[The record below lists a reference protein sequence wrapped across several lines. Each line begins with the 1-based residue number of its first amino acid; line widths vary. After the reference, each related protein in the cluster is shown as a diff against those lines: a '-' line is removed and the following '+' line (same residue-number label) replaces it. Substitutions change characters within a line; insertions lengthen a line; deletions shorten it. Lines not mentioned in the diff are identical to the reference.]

1 MLDVHALAITPGA
14 ALVLGNTGAIAG
26 GGDGAQVAG
35 VPVRPDAVLRMFG
48 AGSIAANSIAA
59 IRLRSQDMV
68 DPINGI
74 TFTPGVASL
83 LSQFFEYTTLP
94 YKTGARELTMGT
106 NVGVNA
112 AMGFLIDEYKGGN
125 ATYPCIKGSRSMGGE
140 VMTGA
145 HTFGGALTANTWG
158 TLAYAPGTAL
168 PNGRYAI
175 LGAYVSAITNGALIR
190 FTHADFGNF
199 KPGFPVSNY
208 ETISTSTWDECM
220 KDPLNMMEAGQQF
233 IYLSE
238 ILGNPCCPVFTVSNA
253 GTGLTIEMCDA
264 IADTPVVN
272 LMLVKVA

>member
-14 ALVLGNTGAIAG
+14 ALVLGAAGAVAA

-35 VPVRPDAVLRMFG
+35 VPISEGAVLRMFG
-48 AGSIAANSIAA
+48 AQSIAANSIAN

-68 DPINGI
+68 DPVNGI
-74 TFTPGVASL
+74 TFTPGAASL
-83 LSQFFEYTTLP
+83 LSQVFDYTTLP
-94 YKTGARELTMGT
+94 YKTGAREMTLGT

-112 AMGFLIDEYKGGN
+112 ACGFLMDEYKGSGPK
-125 ATYPCIKGSRSMGGE
+125 YPCVAGSRSMGGE

-145 HTFGGALTANTWG
+145 NTFGGALTANTWG
-158 TLAYAPGTAL
+158 TLAYAPATTL
-168 PNGRYAI
+168 PNGKYAL
-175 LGAYVSAITNGALIR
+175 LGAYCSAVTNGAVIR
-190 FTHADFGNF
+190 FTHANFGAY

-208 ETISTSTWDECM
+208 STISTSTWDECM

-238 ILGNPCCPVFTVSNA
+238 VLGTPCCPVFDVSNA
-253 GTGLTIEMCDA
+253 GTGLNIEMICA

-272 LMLVKVA
+272 LMLARVG